1 MKRHGCQFPK
11 SPRRTFL
18 YDVEEHWYR
27 GLVSAKFGL
36 ENPVI
41 KRSNFGEYDMAV
53 SYGTSVLQEAAA
65 INHVAVYNIDHMSQI
80 RFNGKDSAALLHR
93 ALTANIID
101 MKAGQCKYSL
111 LLNEKGGVQ
120 DDMIVMR
127 ISESEFIVVINAGHD
142 ISDKVII
149 GGQNLEFIADID
161 RIMSCVQSGEDV
173 CAEDISDQLVKVDVQ
188 GRLSMKVIKSVY
200 GDYVLKNRN
209 QPDKNMSFFT
219 FNEFDHDGALYYI
232 SRTGYT
238 NRWGW
243 EIYIPVKNAVR
254 DFQQIIN
261 QALELGGLLVG
272 LGGRDENR
280 LSAGAYGLPLMGH
293 EYDPTHTP
301 VNAPLFAAA
310 VDLEK
315 DYFVGKAA
323 VMKDLENPKQMA
335 VFISEGIVSGR
346 GIYHDGKRI
355 GSVTS
360 SMNSPNVSW
369 EQRLAIGSK
378 RKNVTE
384 ENGIAAI
391 GIGWLYQSPF
401 DKDGDGNDV
410 TVIDGRPVRLPVE
423 FYRETEGKTQMGTAV
438 LGYITTEGIS
448 PATAPKPL
456 KNIENL

>member
-11 SPRRTFL
+11 SQRRTYL
-18 YDVEEHWYR
+18 YDVEENWYR

-65 INHVAVYNIDHMSQI
+65 INHVAVYNVDHMSQI
-80 RFNGKDSAALLHR
+80 RFKGKDSAALLHR
-93 ALTANIID
+93 TLTANIID
-101 MKAGQCKYSL
+101 MKPGQCKYSL

-127 ISESEFIVVINAGHD
+127 VSESEFIVVINAGHD
-142 ISDKVII
+142 ISDKVIKD
-149 GGQNLEFIADID
+149 GQNLEFIADID
-161 RIMSCVQSGEDV
+161 RIMSYVQSGEDV

-188 GRLSMKVIKSVY
+188 GRLSMRVIKSVY
-200 GDYVLKNRN
+200 GDHVLKNRN
-209 QPDKNMSFFT
+209 QPDKNMSYFT
-219 FNEFDHDGALYYI
+219 FNEFDHGGALYYI

-254 DFQQIIN
+254 DFQQIVS

-293 EYDPTHTP
+293 EYDPAHTP

-315 DYFVGKAA
+315 DCFVGKAA
-323 VMKDLENPKQMA
+323 VMNDLDNPKRMS

-346 GIYHDGKRI
+346 GIYRDGKRI

-401 DKDGDGNDV
+401 DEDGDGNDV
-410 TVIDGRPVRLPVE
+410 TELDGRPVRIPVE
-423 FYRETEGKTQMGTAV
+423 FCRETEGKTQTGTAV
-438 LGYITTEGIS
+438 LGYITAEGIT